1 MSNITELDKLWASL
15 INAEPKPWSSDEA
28 RLDLSFITDDK
39 EKASIASE
47 VSGTVS
53 EDFYKRPTDK
63 QDPYIFYF
71 MVLTLSN
78 KTIMTEVL
86 KLKGKIDGNS
96 ISV

>member
-1 MSNITELDKLWASL
+1 MSNITELDKLWANLVGS
-15 INAEPKPWSSDEA
+15 EPKPWSSNEA
-28 RLDLSFITDDK
+28 KLDLSFLTDDK
-39 EKASIASE
+39 DKSSIANE

-53 EDFYKRPTDK
+53 EEFYKRPVDK

-78 KTIMTEVL
+78 ETVMTEVL

-96 ISV
+96 VLI

>member
-15 INAEPKPWSSDEA
+15 TNTEPKPWSSNEA
-28 RLDLSFITDDK
+28 KLDLSFLTDDK
-39 EKASIASE
+39 DKSSIANE

-53 EDFYKRPTDK
+53 EEFYKRPVDK

-78 KTIMTEVL
+78 ETVMTEVL

-96 ISV
+96 VLI